1 MPADVPAPAQPPGEL
16 AAVRRLGQ
24 VGPPPPAVLAAA
36 RETLWAAVA
45 AEMLASDPQPQPGPG
60 AQAQREARR
69 HQLRPPD
76 PEA

>member
-1 MPADVPAPAQPPGEL
+1 MSADVPTPAQPPGEL

-24 VGPPPPAVLAAA
+24 VGPPPPAVLDAA

-45 AEMLASDPQPQPGPG
+45 AEMLAAGPQPQPGPA

-69 HQLRPPD
+69 HHLRPSD
-76 PEA
+76 PQA